1 MTRLIVVAAGLA
13 VAACQPAGLP
23 DVFESGK
30 TAEQQTADK
39 AACRNTARAISGGG
53 PYAFRDVYAD
63 CMRSRGYG
71 VAQ

>member
-1 MTRLIVVAAGLA
+1 MTRFIVLAALA
-13 VAACQPAGLP
+13 IAACQPAGLP

-30 TAEQQTADK
+30 TAEQQAADK
-39 AACRNTARAISGGG
+39 AGCRNTARAIGGSV
-53 PYAFRDVYAD
+53 RDVYAD

>member
-1 MTRLIVVAAGLA
+1 MTRFIVLAAALA

-30 TAEQQTADK
+30 TAEQQAADK
-39 AACRNTARAISGGG
+39 AACRNTARAIGAS
-53 PYAFRDVYAD
+53 FRDVYAD